1 MTAVE
6 NKWLIDKLDST
17 NWTAWKVQMRHMLL
31 AKGLWGFVDGTE
43 ELDEEANA
51 QAQADF

>member
-1 MTAVE
+1 
-6 NKWLIDKLDST
+6 
-17 NWTAWKVQMRHMLL
+17 MLL

-51 QAQADF
+51 EAQADFRRRSQKSFSTLLMYIYG

>member
-1 MTAVE
+1 
-6 NKWLIDKLDST
+6 
-17 NWTAWKVQMRHMLL
+17 MLL

-51 QAQADF
+51 QAQADFRQRSQKTFSSLLMYVYG

>member
-1 MTAVE
+1 
-6 NKWLIDKLDST
+6 
-17 NWTAWKVQMRHMLL
+17 MLL
-31 AKGLWGFVDGTE
+31 AKGLWVFVNGTE

>member
-1 MTAVE
+1 
-6 NKWLIDKLDST
+6 
-17 NWTAWKVQMRHMLL
+17 MLL

-51 QAQADF
+51 QAQADFRWRSQKTFSTLLMYVYG